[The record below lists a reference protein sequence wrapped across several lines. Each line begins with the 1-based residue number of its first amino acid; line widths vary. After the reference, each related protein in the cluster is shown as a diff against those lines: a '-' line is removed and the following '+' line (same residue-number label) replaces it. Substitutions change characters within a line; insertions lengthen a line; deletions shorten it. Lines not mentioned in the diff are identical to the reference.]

1 MKAAY
6 IKLKYKR
13 IGGISWKFDKIY
25 EYLKWLLDRNRFNEF
40 VAIVGKEQF
49 PKNVYFIKL
58 QFLNVLIKR
67 NVLKFTFK
75 GNSVTL

>member
-1 MKAAY
+1 MEFHGNEFY
-6 IKLKYKR
+6 
-13 IGGISWKFDKIY
+13 KIY
-25 EYLKWLLDRNRFNEF
+25 EHIFEMAARKFNEF
-40 VAIVGKEQF
+40 VVKNLYSFVKEQF
-49 PKNVYFIKL
+49 PKKNVYFIKL